1 MEEKAECVPGNS
13 IDDLQKL
20 PIAELND
27 EQIVAII
34 RARFRSKFALIAYER
49 EGGYLFVS
57 TYAPGGK
64 TMISN
69 LQKAWKEKFG
79 FFDEI

>member
-1 MEEKAECVPGNS
+1 MDKKDECAPGYS